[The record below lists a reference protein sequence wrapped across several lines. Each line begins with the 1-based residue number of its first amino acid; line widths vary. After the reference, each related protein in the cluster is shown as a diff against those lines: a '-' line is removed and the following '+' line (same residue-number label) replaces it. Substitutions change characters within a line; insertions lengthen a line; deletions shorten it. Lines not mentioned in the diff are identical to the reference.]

1 MQARE
6 EYMDLFQ
13 LKNREKVT
21 IFLNFLFFSL
31 LLTVLFCY
39 AQQVIMILYQ
49 FELAVTPP
57 SILVSLRTLGN
68 FPAFLRMCMMPIY
81 LVPSYQ
87 CFCVFT
93 LLSPKF
99 VKLKLTEALNIS
111 PSLLHSNSLN
121 NHVQKSKGLLQA
133 GQEYIGLST
142 SCSRFSK
149 TFPVISQNVAQK
161 AMKSCF
167 L

>member
-1 MQARE
+1 MENQYVDRE

-13 LKNREKVT
+13 FKNREKAT
-21 IFLNFLFFSL
+21 IFLNFLFISL
-31 LLTVLFCY
+31 LLTALFCY

-49 FELAVTPP
+49 FELALTPP
-57 SILVSLRTLGN
+57 SILFSLRTLGN

-99 VKLKLTEALNIS
+99 MKLKLTKALNII
-111 PSLLHSNSLN
+111 PPLLHSNSMN
-121 NHVQKSKGLLQA
+121 NHAQKSKGLLQA
-133 GQEYIGLST
+133 GQIYIGLST

-149 TFPVISQNVAQK
+149 TLISRNFS
-161 AMKSCF
+161 KSCF

>member
-1 MQARE
+1 MENQYVDRE
-6 EYMDLFQ
+6 DYMDLFQ

-21 IFLNFLFFSL
+21 IFHNFLFISL
-31 LLTVLFCY
+31 LLTALFCY

-49 FELAVTPP
+49 FELALTPP
-57 SILVSLRTLGN
+57 SILFSLRTLGN

-99 VKLKLTEALNIS
+99 MKLKLTKALNIS
-111 PSLLHSNSLN
+111 PSLLHSNSMN
-121 NHVQKSKGLLQA
+121 NHAQERAVFLGVLNSKLQLN
-133 GQEYIGLST
+133 QEW
-142 SCSRFSK
+142 
-149 TFPVISQNVAQK
+149 
-161 AMKSCF
+161 
-167 L
+167 

>member
-1 MQARE
+1 MENQYVGRE

-21 IFLNFLFFSL
+21 IFLNFVFISL
-31 LLTVLFCY
+31 LLTLLFCY

-49 FELAVTPP
+49 FELALTPP
-57 SILVSLRTLGN
+57 SILFNLKTLGN
-68 FPAFLRMCMMPIY
+68 FSAFLRMCMMPIY

-99 VKLKLTEALNIS
+99 MKLKLTKALNIS
-111 PSLLHSNSLN
+111 PSLLHNNSMN
-121 NHVQKSKGLLQA
+121 NHAQKSKGLLHA
-133 GQEYIGLST
+133 GQIYIQGFPQVARDFPK
-142 SCSRFSK
+142 RF
-149 TFPVISQNVAQK
+149 P
-161 AMKSCF
+161 
-167 L
+167 

>member
-1 MQARE
+1 
-6 EYMDLFQ
+6 
-13 LKNREKVT
+13 
-21 IFLNFLFFSL
+21 
-31 LLTVLFCY
+31 
-39 AQQVIMILYQ
+39 MILYH

-81 LVPSYQ
+81 SVPSYQ

-99 VKLKLTEALNIS
+99 MKLKLTKALNIS
-111 PSLLHSNSLN
+111 PPLLHSNSMN
-121 NHVQKSKGLLQA
+121 NHAKKSKGLLQA
-133 GQEYIGLST
+133 AQIYIRLST

-149 TFPVISQNVAQK
+149 TVPVISQNVAQK
-161 AMKSCF
+161 TIKSCF